1 MNPAYNP
8 CPFPVGYIVH
18 MTDRATNPTD
28 LWPGTTWEEIS
39 GRFLLGAGSAY
50 PVGTTGGEATH
61 TLTLAEMP
69 MHSSHVNIYSGN
81 AGSKHGGFVDYI
93 ATAGGSQYG
102 TEYVGENAPHN
113 NMPPYKAVYI
123 WERTG

>member
-1 MNPAYNP
+1 MNPAYSP

-18 MTDRATNPTD
+18 MTNRATNPST
-28 LWPGTTWEEIS
+28 LWPGTTWQEIND
-39 GRFLLGAGSAY
+39 RFLLGASAAY
-50 PVGTTGGEATH
+50 PAGTTGGKATH

-69 MHSSHVNIYSGN
+69 MHSHTVMIGKTGTSQYWGPPSIAQMDEASHTGT
-81 AGSKHGGFVDYI
+81 GWQ
-93 ATAGGSQYG
+93 GGSQ
-102 TEYVGENAPHN
+102 PHN